1 MNKNIGL
8 GILLGLGMV
17 ALPVEAQ
24 NVYELTA
31 PKVEKIIYTKHLKLG
46 GTAPDG
52 GSIEVNSFYMLR
64 NGKPLSCRT
73 VGTGYLED
81 EGWWTDHHS
90 YLCVLEYPRGKGG
103 RVRLER

>member
-1 MNKNIGL
+1 
-8 GILLGLGMV
+8 MV

-64 NGKPLSCRT
+64 NGKPMLP
-73 VGTGYLED
+73 VTGEFHYSRYPAEQWEQAILKMKR
-81 EGWWTDHHS
+81 WWTDHHS

>member
-31 PKVEKIIYTKHLKLG
+31 PKVEKIIYTKHLKLV

-52 GSIEVNSFYMLR
+52 
-64 NGKPLSCRT
+64 
-73 VGTGYLED
+73 
-81 EGWWTDHHS
+81 
-90 YLCVLEYPRGKGG
+90 
-103 RVRLER
+103 